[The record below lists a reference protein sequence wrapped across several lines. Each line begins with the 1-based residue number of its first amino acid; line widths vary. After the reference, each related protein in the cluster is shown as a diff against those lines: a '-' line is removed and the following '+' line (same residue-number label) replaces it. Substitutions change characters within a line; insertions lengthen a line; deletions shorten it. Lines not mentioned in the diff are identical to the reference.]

1 MYYCAVRCRERI
13 SELSNPTSSLSLI
26 CKKTALDER
35 IDVTLREGITKTTTY
50 PTFKINVEFVDKK
63 RGTEK
68 KSFTCPHCKKVVHYK
83 AFRREFSLK
92 SSAKWAGLLIGISV
106 LLFLIAMVLF
116 VFGGWDIDPA
126 MWYFGLWGVVGFIFG
141 VGFLLAQTL
150 RYLAFYRDNKYRYFF
165 SISELRSQHVT
176 LDDQKGALW
185 KQLPV

>member
-1 MYYCAVRCRERI
+1 M
-13 SELSNPTSSLSLI
+13 SNQTSSLSLI

-35 IDVTLREGITKTTTY
+35 IDVSLREGIKKTTTY

-63 RGTEK
+63 KWRGTNKE
-68 KSFTCPHCKKVVHYK
+68 SFICPHCKKVVHYK

-92 SSAKWAGLLIGISV
+92 SSVKWGGLVVGISV

-116 VFGGWDIDPA
+116 AFGQWDIDA
-126 MWYFGLWGVVGFIFG
+126 SMWYFGVWGIVGFVFG

-150 RYLAFYRDNKYRYFF
+150 RYLAFYRGNKYRYFF
-165 SISELRSQHVT
+165 FISELRSQHVT
-176 LDDQKGALW
+176 LDEQKGAVW